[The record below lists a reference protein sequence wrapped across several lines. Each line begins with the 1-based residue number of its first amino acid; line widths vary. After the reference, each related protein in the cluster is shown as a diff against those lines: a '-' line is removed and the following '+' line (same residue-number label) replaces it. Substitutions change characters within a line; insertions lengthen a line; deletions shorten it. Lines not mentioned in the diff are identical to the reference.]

1 MPRKVARRP
10 DPFVLPFLFSMLLW
24 LSTLITSFLILYYS
38 TLSKDVVYDLKINI
52 PLKIYL
58 LVGIFYCPLYLISV
72 IIIVFCPKHLR
83 TRYLQYFTYCAL
95 IFSIYLMRNIRYF
108 STKVD
113 IYKMADKVTSD
124 QTNIDKEYLIDS
136 LTFAYK
142 NLDSCAKAVIF
153 IHILFSIP
161 FNICVI
167 KNTFFKPKIVDDR
180 RSKIKS
186 I

>member
-1 MPRKVARRP
+1 
-10 DPFVLPFLFSMLLW
+10 
-24 LSTLITSFLILYYS
+24 
-38 TLSKDVVYDLKINI
+38 
-52 PLKIYL
+52 
-58 LVGIFYCPLYLISV
+58 
-72 IIIVFCPKHLR
+72 
-83 TRYLQYFTYCAL
+83 
-95 IFSIYLMRNIRYF
+95 MRNIRYF